1 MDFLNRPIETTR
13 EVYRSPVKRSLAFVL
28 AILITE
34 MAVMNL
40 VDYLS
45 PMPPVVIAIIDSFLL
60 AIFLAP
66 AIYFLIFQ
74 PMTRYVLD
82 HKEIEKSLS
91 QEKSFV
97 ESLIRTA
104 NVIIVGLDK
113 EGNIHIFNETAEKV
127 TGYTLAEL
135 IGRNWFEVFVP
146 RERYPQVW
154 EEFISLTRNGKMPKT
169 FENSILTKSGEE
181 RIISWQNGRL
191 LKDEVITGSISFG
204 IDITEHIETDKMLAN
219 LNRQHQ
225 MILNSA
231 AEGIL
236 GLDLKGNHTFC
247 NQSAA
252 LMLGYSVEELIG
264 HHSHTLW
271 HHSKPD
277 GSVYPDSECSILK
290 TLSRGERHHNESEVF
305 WRKDGSCIPVNWSCT
320 PICEDN
326 KVVGAVVTFTDI
338 TEKKQKELETLKFE
352 LGMEHSND
360 AIFITDPQGKIT
372 YINESFMKIYGYSF
386 KEIAGKTPA
395 VLKSGLSS
403 DALFLSFW
411 ETGFKDGVYNHE
423 FVNKTKDGSL
433 ITIDSSNNP
442 LLDDFGNILGFLS
455 INRDIT
461 ERKQRELEL
470 RILSEIGH
478 SVSTTANLNE
488 LMKLIHDSL
497 KKVLYAENCYF
508 ALKDEQTGQLSF
520 PYFVDQ
526 FDLIPPATLPAKS
539 CTAYVFRSGKSII
552 ITPAYFKQLQE
563 QNEVEPIGSP
573 TLSWIGVPL
582 RTDSKIIGVLVLQN
596 YKEENVYKESHLR
609 FLDSIA
615 SQIANVIERR
625 RSKEALQKS
634 YSLVTATFE
643 STADGILVVDN
654 NGRVTNY
661 NKKFV
666 ELWQIPENIIA
677 TRDNGKLLSYVLDQL
692 KDPEDFEK
700 KVMYLISNNE
710 EISFDLIE
718 FKDGKIFERYY
729 QPQRFE
735 GTILGRVWCF
745 RNVTEHKQA
754 EAALRASEAMLR
766 EMNSTKDKFFSI
778 ISHDLKS
785 PFYGLIGLSDILK
798 KEALT
803 LDRQNIAEFADLI
816 NSTIVQSYSLLE
828 NLLEWARTQKNEIVF
843 NPSALKLHKLV
854 NDIIELQGD
863 NAKKKNI
870 NLINLIPEDQA
881 IMADKNML
889 TTIIRNLVSNAIK
902 FSSFDKSVEISCLE
916 NEPFVEIAVR
926 DYGQGISK
934 EDQQKLFNLESNFS
948 TNGTGN
954 ETGTGLGLI
963 LCKEFVEKHRG
974 EIRVESDLGAGS
986 RFYFTIPKDCNKH

>member
-1 MDFLNRPIETTR
+1 MNRPIETTR
-13 EVYRSPVKRSLAFVL
+13 EVYRSPVKRILALIGTIIIIEIVIMVVMDHIVPL
-28 AILITE
+28 PSMSEAIF
-34 MAVMNL
+34 
-40 VDYLS
+40 
-45 PMPPVVIAIIDSFLL
+45 DSFLL
-60 AIFLAP
+60 VIMLAP
-66 AIYFLIFQ
+66 VIYFLIFQ
-74 PMTRYVLD
+74 PMTRYVSD
-82 HKEIEKSLS
+82 RKEIIRSLS
-91 QEKSFV
+91 HEKDFV

-104 NVIIVGLDK
+104 NVIIVVLDK
-113 EGNIHIFNETAEKV
+113 NGKVNMFNETAEKI
-127 TGYTLAEL
+127 TGYKFGEL
-135 IGRNWFEVFVP
+135 KGKNWFEVMVP
-146 RERYPQVW
+146 RGRYPKVW
-154 EEFISLTRNGKMPKT
+154 DEFVSLTRIGNMPKT
-169 FENSILTKSGEE
+169 FENPILTKSGEE
-181 RIISWQNGRL
+181 RIISWQNGL
-191 LKDEVITGSISFG
+191 LREGEKTTGSISFG
-204 IDITEHIETDKMLAN
+204 IDITERIKADKMLAN

-231 AEGIL
+231 AQGIL

-277 GSVYPDSECSILK
+277 GSVYPEDECLIVK
-290 TLSRGERHHNESEVF
+290 TLINGERHHNESEVF
-305 WRKDGSCIPVNWSCT
+305 WRKDGTCFPVNWSCT

-338 TEKKQKELETLKFE
+338 TDKKQKEQETLKFK

-372 YINESFMKIYGYSF
+372 YINESFRKIYGYSF
-386 KEIAGKTPA
+386 EEVLGKTPA
-395 VLKSGLSS
+395 LLKSDLSS
-403 DALFLSFW
+403 ASLYSSFW
-411 ETGFKDGVYNHE
+411 NTLLSKDAFNHE
-423 FVNKTKDGSL
+423 IVNKAKDGSL

-442 LLDDFGNILGFLS
+442 LLDASGNILGFLS

-470 RILSEIGH
+470 QILSEIGH

-488 LMKLIHDSL
+488 LMKMIHDSL
-497 KKVLYAENCYF
+497 KKVIYAENCYF
-508 ALKDEQTGQLSF
+508 ALKDEQSGQMSF

-526 FDLIPPATLPAKS
+526 FDSTPPVTISSKS
-539 CTAYVFRSGKSII
+539 CTSYVFRTGKSII
-552 ITPAYFKQLQE
+552 ITPSAFHQLQE
-563 QNEVEPIGSP
+563 QNEVELIGSP

-582 RTDSKIIGVLVLQN
+582 RTESKSIGVLVLQN

-609 FLDSIA
+609 FLNSIA

-625 RSKEALQKS
+625 RSKEAREHS

-710 EISFDLIE
+710 EISFDLLE
-718 FKDGKIFERYY
+718 FKDGKIFERYS

-754 EAALRASEAMLR
+754 EAALRASEARLR

-785 PFYGLIGLSDILK
+785 PFYGLIGLSDMLK
-798 KEALT
+798 NEAYS
-803 LDRQNIAEFADLI
+803 LDRLTVAEFADLI
-816 NSTIVQSYSLLE
+816 NSTIVQSYNLLE
-828 NLLEWARTQKNEIVF
+828 NLLEWARTQENKIAF
-843 NPSALKLHKLV
+843 IPSTLLLHQLVDDIFELK
-854 NDIIELQGD
+854 GD

-870 NLINLIPEDQA
+870 RLLNLIPENQA
-881 IMADKNML
+881 IMADRNML
-889 TTIIRNLVSNAIK
+889 TTVIRNLVANAIK
-902 FSSFDKSVEISCLE
+902 FSYFDQSVEISCLE
-916 NEPFVEIAVR
+916 NETYVEITVR

-934 EDQQKLFNLESNFS
+934 EDQQKLFKLDTNFS
-948 TNGTGN
+948 TNGTAN
-954 ETGTGLGLI
+954 EKGTGLGLL
-963 LCKEFVEKHRG
+963 LCKEFVEKHHG
-974 EIRVESDLGAGS
+974 EIWVESDWGCGS
-986 RFYFTIPKDCNKH
+986 RFSFTIPKDCNNN

>member
-1 MDFLNRPIETTR
+1 MKVMDHVAPIQSTT
-13 EVYRSPVKRSLAFVL
+13 F
-28 AILITE
+28 AILDCLL
-34 MAVMNL
+34 L
-40 VDYLS
+40 VI
-45 PMPPVVIAIIDSFLL
+45 M
-60 AIFLAP
+60 LAP

-74 PMTRYVLD
+74 PMTRYVSD
-82 HKEIEKSLS
+82 RKEIIKSLS
-91 QEKSFV
+91 HEKDFV

-104 NVIIVGLDK
+104 NVIIVGLDR
-113 EGNIHIFNETAEKV
+113 EGGIYMFNETAEKI
-127 TGYTLAEL
+127 TGYKFSEL
-135 IGRNWFEVFVP
+135 KGKNWFEILVP
-146 RERYPQVW
+146 RERYPYVW
-154 EEFISLTRNGKMPKT
+154 EEFVSLTRIGNMPKT
-169 FENSILTKSGEE
+169 FENPIVTKSGEE
-181 RIISWQNGRL
+181 RIISWQNGL
-191 LKDEVITGSISFG
+191 IQEGETNTGSISFG
-204 IDITEHIETDKMLAN
+204 IDITERIKADKMLAS

-236 GLDLKGNHTFC
+236 GLDLNGNHTFC
-247 NQSAA
+247 NQSAIQ
-252 LMLGYSVEELIG
+252 MLGYSAEELIG
-264 HHSHTLW
+264 HESHSLW
-271 HHSKPD
+271 HHSRVD
-277 GSVYPDSECSILK
+277 GSIYPSDECCILK
-290 TLSRGERHHNESEVF
+290 TLKYGEWHHNVNEVF
-305 WRKDGSCIPVNWSCT
+305 WKKDGTSFPVNYSST
-320 PICEDN
+320 PIYEDY
-326 KVVGAVVTFTDI
+326 KIVGGVVTFTDV
-338 TEKKQKELETLKFE
+338 TEEKEKEQEILKFK

-386 KEIAGKTPA
+386 KEIIGKTPA
-395 VLKSGLSS
+395 FLKSGLPS

-411 ETGFKDGVYNHE
+411 ETGFNEGIYNHE

-442 LLDDFGNILGFLS
+442 LLDDSGNILGFLS

-478 SVSTTANLNE
+478 SVSTTVNLNE

-497 KKVLYAENCYF
+497 KKVLYAENCFF
-508 ALKDEQTGQLSF
+508 ALKDEQTGQMSF

-526 FDLIPPATLPAKS
+526 FDSAPPASIAYKS
-539 CTAYVFRSGKSII
+539 CTSYVFRSGKSII
-552 ITPAYFKQLQE
+552 ITPAHFYQLQK
-563 QNEVEPIGSP
+563 QNEVELIGSP

-596 YKEENVYKESHLR
+596 YKEENAYKESHLR

-625 RSKEALQKS
+625 RSKEAREHS

-661 NKKFV
+661 NKKFTD
-666 ELWQIPENIIA
+666 LWQIPESIIA

-692 KDPEDFEK
+692 KDPTDFEK
-700 KVMYLISNNE
+700 KVKYLYENKE
-710 EISFDLIE
+710 EISFDLLE
-718 FKDGKIFERYY
+718 FKDGKIFERYS

-735 GTILGRVWCF
+735 GTILGRVWSF

-828 NLLEWARTQKNEIVF
+828 NLLEWARTQKNGIAF
-843 NPSALKLHKLV
+843 HPTNLLMHKLA
-854 NDIIELQGD
+854 NDIYELQGD

-870 NLINLIPEDQA
+870 RLINQIAEDLS
-881 IMADKNML
+881 ITADKNMV
-889 TTIIRNLVSNAIK
+889 TTVIRNLVSNAIK
-902 FSSFDKSVEISCLE
+902 FSSSNQTVEIDCVE
-916 NEPFVEIAVR
+916 NENSAMVTVR
-926 DYGQGISK
+926 DYGIGISK
-934 EDQQKLFNLESNFS
+934 EDQQRLFKLESNFS

-963 LCKEFVEKHRG
+963 LCKEFVEKHKG
-974 EIRVESDLGAGS
+974 KIWVESDCGSGS
-986 RFYFTIPKDCNKH
+986 RFCFTIPKDYNSK